1 MEKNDNKQKEKHIN
15 LQASLQAFLFRF
27 PKASLKLN

>member
-15 LQASLQAFLFRF
+15 LQASLQAFLLRLIFVQI
-27 PKASLKLN
+27 SQS